1 MSPETSAQ
9 KQPLVSI
16 VCRSI
21 GRAELIQALASV
33 AAQTYPNLEIV
44 LVDALGKGL
53 GFVKGDVKSNVAPH
67 CGNAKLILIANGQ
80 HYRRAAA
87 ANAGLDAA
95 TGEYVLLLDDDDW
108 IAPLHIEGL
117 VNRLRSDAQFK
128 AAYSNTQKTDHSG
141 KITGH
146 VFANAFDPVLL
157 MRDNFIPIHAML
169 FQRSLL
175 AHCRFDE
182 AFDIYEDW
190 DFWLQLNQLTA
201 FAHVDAITA
210 FYREGGG
217 SETAAADT
225 NLRYRNDSLLGKG
238 RAALF
243 TKWMPRW
250 NGAQLNALI
259 GSLDQSQTL
268 RSLAEEIHGVRVS
281 LDAANVE
288 LNTLA
293 SANSQLLDEI
303 DRYKLQMKEA
313 DTHAANL
320 QQHIANQE
328 GHIRELTAAIQTIH
342 ASFSWKLMGP
352 LRRTHRFLLSI
363 FRKEDHKNS

>member
-9 KQPLVSI
+9 ELPLVSI
-16 VCRSI
+16 ICRSI
-21 GRAELIQALASV
+21 GRADLVQALAAV
-33 AAQTYPNLEIV
+33 AAQTYPNLEII

-53 GFVKGDVKSNVAPH
+53 GDVASH
-67 CGNAKLILIANGQ
+67 CGKARLVQIGNGQ
-80 HYRRAAA
+80 RYRRAAA

-95 TGEYVLLLDDDDW
+95 TGEYLLLLDDDDW
-108 IAPLHIEGL
+108 IAPNHIESL
-117 VNRLRSDAQFK
+117 VNRLRSEVQYK

-141 KITGH
+141 KICKH
-146 VFANAFDPVLL
+146 VFGNAFDPVLL

-190 DFWLQLNQLTA
+190 DFWLQLNQHTA

-210 FYREGGG
+210 FYREGGD
-217 SETAAADT
+217 SETAAIDT
-225 NLRYRNDSLLGKG
+225 RVRYRNDSVLGKG
-238 RAALF
+238 RAAIF

-268 RSLAEEIHGVRVS
+268 QSLADELHGVRLS
-281 LDAANVE
+281 LDAANIE
-288 LNTLA
+288 LKTLA
-293 SANSQLLDEI
+293 SANSQLLGDI
-303 DRYKLQMKEA
+303 DRYALSLKEVEI
-313 DTHAANL
+313 HSANL

-328 GHIRELTAAIQTIH
+328 RHIRELTAAIQTIH
-342 ASFSWKLMGP
+342 ASVSWKLMGP
-352 LRRTHRFLLSI
+352 LRRTHRFLLSML
-363 FRKEDHKNS
+363 RQEDPKDS